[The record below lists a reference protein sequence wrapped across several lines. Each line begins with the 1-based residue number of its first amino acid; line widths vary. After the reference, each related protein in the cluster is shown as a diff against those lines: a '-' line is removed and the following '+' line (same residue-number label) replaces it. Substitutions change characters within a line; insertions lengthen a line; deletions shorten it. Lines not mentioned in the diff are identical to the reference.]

1 MKKYLYGVSIFLFL
15 MISIP
20 RIAFAQD
27 PVNML
32 DSVASQMISSLK
44 AHKATL
50 RTNPSIVYSLAYKI
64 VVPHADLEVMA
75 RNVLPPRTW
84 ASATPTQRKEFEREF
99 TTLLVRTYASALA
112 EYTDETVRF
121 YPVRGGYEGKSGV
134 NVNSTIVRSDGPNIS
149 VNYRVVHVGSQ
160 WKLYDM
166 AVEGI
171 SMLES
176 FRSQFADKLSQGN
189 MKDLIDALKQHNV
202 RNARTI

>member
-1 MKKYLYGVSIFLFL
+1 MRKYAYLLSIFIFFIACL
-15 MISIP
+15 P
-20 RIAFAQD
+20 RIALAQD
-27 PVNML
+27 PVSML
-32 DSVASQMISSLK
+32 DSVANQMISSLK

-50 RTNPSIVYSLAYKI
+50 KTNPAVVFSIAYKI
-64 VVPHADLEVMA
+64 VVPHADLDVMA

-84 ASATPTQRKEFEREF
+84 AAASEQQRKAFEKEF

-112 EYTDETVRF
+112 QYSDETVQF
-121 YPVRGGYEGKSGV
+121 FPVRGGYEGKSGV
-134 NVNSTIVRSDGPNIS
+134 DVNSTIVRNDGPNIS

-166 AVEGI
+166 SVEGI

-189 MKDLIDALKQHNV
+189 MTDLISALKEHNV